1 MSVIF
6 QFFTCL
12 FPLCPIAVC
21 VCVCVLDG
29 CSLNSPVSVTEF
41 LLWGEFFSGC
51 TADSSEQVNT
61 V

>member
-1 MSVIF
+1 
-6 QFFTCL
+6 
-12 FPLCPIAVC
+12 
-21 VCVCVLDG
+21 VLDG